1 MREQAQRGY
10 ETAQGQICSL
20 PQGLPSG
27 LACTCL
33 FLTRNHLKVGNEVIG
48 HVDALNYNGSSYLYL
63 FRFSW
68 NVFYPLVGA
77 LFLFCRLQLCALA
90 FNCDGD
96 NGLFC
101 KVIKPK
107 SVVFSNL
114 QWIVNV
120 CDNSQALHTLQQR
133 DWKAFTSIRAKTK

>member
-10 ETAQGQICSL
+10 KTAQGQICSL

-33 FLTRNHLKVGNEVIG
+33 FLTWNHLKVGNEIIG
-48 HVDALNYNGSSYLYL
+48 QVDALNYNGSSYL
-63 FRFSW
+63 
-68 NVFYPLVGA
+68 PLL
-77 LFLFCRLQLCALA
+77 LFLKCHLSFGWGSFPFCQLQLCALA

-114 QWIVNV
+114 QWIMNV
-120 CDNSQALHTLQQR
+120 CDSSQALHTLQQR
-133 DWKAFTSIRAKTK
+133 GWKAFTSIRVKTK